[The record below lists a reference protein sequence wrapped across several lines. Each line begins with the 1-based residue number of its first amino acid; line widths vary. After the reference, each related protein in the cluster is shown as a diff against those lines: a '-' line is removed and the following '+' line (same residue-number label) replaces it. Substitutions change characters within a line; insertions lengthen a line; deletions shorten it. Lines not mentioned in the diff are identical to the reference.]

1 MKKLMTLV
9 MVLGGLFACTL
20 ASAQEQ
26 EENLLAQPQEQTAKP
41 YKVYCEIVSYSRNIF
56 SNKTT
61 VELDFGQY
69 ASWWSTNRQLADE
82 SGNAITFN
90 SVLDAVNYMSRRGW
104 EVVEVYIVQNINKG
118 DSSDPQYHW
127 VLSKIVTDESQITEG
142 LRTRAK

>member
-1 MKKLMTLV
+1 MKRLVTLLW
-9 MVLGGLFACTL
+9 VLGGLFACTY

-26 EENLLAQPQEQTAKP
+26 DLLTRPQEQAAKP
-41 YKVYCEIVSYSRNIF
+41 YKAYCEIISFTRNLF
-56 SNKTT
+56 SNKTM

-69 ASWWSTNRQLADE
+69 ASWWSSSRKLADE

-104 EVVEVYIVQNINKG
+104 EVVEVYIVQKINGG
-118 DSSDPQYHW
+118 DSSDPEYHW
-127 VLSKIVTDESQITEG
+127 VLSKTVTDEAQILEG